1 MNRRTKTRL
10 TANIVIAVLVA
21 VAWIQMIL
29 GNEELLASG
38 GLSSLKYFTTLSNV
52 FEGISCI
59 IWIILNVN
67 FAKSEKGNRLKNFTD
82 ALKYAASV
90 CVALTFLTVII
101 FLGPMFGYDNM
112 FTHANLWFHLV
123 IPLLSMAEF
132 VFFNQSEVRI
142 RENFAAV
149 VPMLLYGTVYLVNI
163 LLNGVSEFPNTNDL
177 YGFATWGI
185 PIGVVIFAALCG
197 ITYGIGLALR
207 LLNKRLQI
215 K

>member
-1 MNRRTKTRL
+1 MNRSTKTRL
-10 TANIVIAVLVA
+10 AANIVIAVLVA
-21 VAWIQMIL
+21 VAWLQMIL
-29 GNEELLASG
+29 GNEELLSSG

-59 IWIILNVN
+59 IWIVFHTAL
-67 FAKSEKGNRLKNFTD
+67 AKSEKGKAFSD
-82 ALKYAASV
+82 ALKYTACV

-123 IPLLSMAEF
+123 VPLLSMGEF
-132 VFFNQSEVRI
+132 VFFNRSEVRI

-149 VPMLLYGTVYLVNI
+149 VPMLLYGTVYLVNL
-163 LLNGVSEFPNTNDL
+163 LLNGMGEYPNTNDL

-185 PIGVVIFAALCG
+185 PIGIVIFAVLCG

-207 LLNKRLQI
+207 VANRKLQI
-215 K
+215 Q

>member
-1 MNRRTKTRL
+1 MNRSTKARL
-10 TANIVIAVLVA
+10 IANIVIAVLVA

-29 GNEELLASG
+29 GNEELLSSG

-59 IWIILNVN
+59 IWIIFHVA
-67 FAKSEKGNRLKNFTD
+67 FAKSEKGKAFAD
-82 ALKYAASV
+82 VLKYAACV
-90 CVALTFLTVII
+90 CVTLTFLTVII

-132 VFFNQSEVRI
+132 VCFNQSEVRI

-149 VPMLLYGTVYLVNI
+149 VPMLLYGTVYLVNL
-163 LLNGVSEFPNTNDL
+163 LLNGVGESPNTNDL

-185 PIGVVIFAALCG
+185 PIGIGIFAVLCG

-207 LLNKRLQI
+207 VVNRKI
-215 K
+215 SH